1 MAKLIKVNFR
11 GKETKEFLQGTTLE
25 EISDSFKKYY
35 NYPIL
40 IGKKNNHLTELTH
53 EIESN
58 CDIDFLDRSSEEGS
72 RVNAHSIQFLLILAA
87 KKVLGYETEVQIENS
102 LDNGVYC
109 EIKKK
114 KKK

>member
-11 GKETKEFLQGTTLE
+11 GIETKEFLQGTTLE

-72 RVNAHSIQFLLILAA
+72 RVNAHSIQFLLILA
-87 KKVLGYETEVQIENS
+87 LYYILLFLTF
-102 LDNGVYC
+102 
-109 EIKKK
+109 
-114 KKK
+114 